1 MQSFFK
7 PAVVFVLQILARATL
22 KVYKP
27 KIIAVTGNIG
37 KTSTKDAIFAAISE
51 TYSARKSYKS
61 FNSEIGVPLTIL
73 GEDNQ
78 WSNPLGWLVVFIRS
92 ALCLVVREDYPTWL
106 VLEIGADAPGDI
118 EKITTWLKPDIAV
131 LTQFGDV
138 PVHIENFKN
147 DRTLIIREKAFL
159 PKALKKDGVFVYCGD
174 DVDASTIAEN
184 IQRTKVTFG
193 FKPENTI
200 SVHNDTFLYT
210 AGDGLKKNI
219 SGMQYELHAQDGKV
233 VHIERK
239 GYLGRVYAAAGAA
252 ACAVAHILD
261 VNLDVLDK
269 ALSEYTPESGRM
281 RILEG
286 IKGSVLLDDTYN
298 AAPKAMKHALET
310 LQAIDVRG
318 KKIAILGDML
328 ELGKHTEKVHK
339 EIGKDAS
346 QAAHKLI
353 TVGMRA
359 RFIVEGAL
367 NDGMDENNIFQFED
381 SQKAGKFAE
390 SLIEE
395 GDVVLIKGSQGMRME
410 RAVEELLAYPEM
422 KNELLVRQSDGWRM
436 R

>member
-1 MQSFFK
+1 MQSFLK
-7 PAVVFVLQILARATL
+7 PLVVFVLRTLAQATL
-22 KVYKP
+22 KIYKP

-37 KTSTKDAIFAAISE
+37 KTSTKDAIFAAISG

-78 WSNPLGWLVVFIRS
+78 WSDPIGWFLLFIRS
-92 ALCLVVREDYPTWL
+92 ALRLVVREDYPTWL

-118 EKITTWLKPDIAV
+118 ETITKWLKPDIAV

-147 DRTLIIREKAFL
+147 DRTLIVREKAFL
-159 PKALKKDGVFVYCGD
+159 PKALKKDGVFIYCGD
-174 DVDASTIAEN
+174 DVDASQIAED
-184 IQRTKVTFG
+184 ITRTKVTFG

-200 SVHNDTFLYT
+200 SIHNDTFLYT
-210 AGDGLKKNI
+210 TKDGLQGDI
-219 SGMQYELHAQDGKV
+219 SGMQYELHTQDGKV

-239 GYLGRVYAAAGAA
+239 GYLGRVYAVAGAA
-252 ACAVAHILD
+252 ACAVAQVLNVD
-261 VNLDVLDK
+261 LDVLDT

-281 RILEG
+281 RILDG
-286 IKGSVLLDDTYN
+286 IKRSVLLDDTYN

-310 LQAIDVRG
+310 LQTIDVRG

-339 EIGKDAS
+339 EIGKEAS

-381 SQKAGKFAE
+381 AQKAGKFAE

-395 GDVVLIKGSQGMRME
+395 GDVVLLKASQGIRME
-410 RAVEELLAYPEM
+410 RASEELLRYPEM
-422 KNELLVRQSDGWRM
+422 KDELLVRQSDEWRG

>member
-1 MQSFFK
+1 MQSFLK
-7 PAVVFVLQILARATL
+7 PLVVFVLRTLAQATL
-22 KVYKP
+22 KIHKP

-37 KTSTKDAIFAAISE
+37 KTSTKDAIFAAISG

-78 WSNPLGWLVVFIRS
+78 WSDPIGWFLLFIRS
-92 ALCLVVREDYPTWL
+92 ALRLVVREDYPTWL

-118 EKITTWLKPDIAV
+118 ETITKWLKPDIAV

-147 DRTLIIREKAFL
+147 DRTLIVREKAFL

-174 DVDASTIAEN
+174 DVDASQIAED
-184 IQRTKVTFG
+184 ITRTKVTFG

-200 SVHNDTFLYT
+200 SIHNDTFLYT
-210 AGDGLKKNI
+210 TKDGVQGDI
-219 SGMQYELHAQDGKV
+219 SGMQYELHTQDGKV

-239 GYLGRVYAAAGAA
+239 GYLGRVYAVAGAA
-252 ACAVAHILD
+252 ACTVAQVLNVD
-261 VNLDVLDK
+261 LDVLDT

-281 RILEG
+281 RILDG

-310 LQAIDVRG
+310 LQTIDVRG

-339 EIGKDAS
+339 EIGKEAS
-346 QAAHKLI
+346 QAVHKLI

-367 NDGMDENNIFQFED
+367 NEGMSEDNIFQFED
-381 SQKAGKFAE
+381 AQKAGKFAE

-395 GDVVLIKGSQGMRME
+395 GDVILLKASQGIRME
-410 RAVEELLAYPEM
+410 RATEELLRYPEM
-422 KNELLVRQSDGWRM
+422 KDELLVRQSDEWRG